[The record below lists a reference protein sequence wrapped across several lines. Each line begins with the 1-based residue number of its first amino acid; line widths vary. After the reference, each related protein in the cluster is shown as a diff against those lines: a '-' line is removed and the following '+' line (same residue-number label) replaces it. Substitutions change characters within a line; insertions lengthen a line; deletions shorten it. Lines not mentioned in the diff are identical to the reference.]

1 MADDAARVHR
11 EWLGYLQPIGLLF
24 SPAALTQRGVLPD
37 TNVGALQ
44 EQLDAFS
51 RRDIDTPP
59 TVADFSSFAQA
70 FLGWRASDLA
80 GAPDGPALPESL
92 EANLVEY
99 EERLAPTFAVP
110 AEDGSGGWQML
121 VVIEEPH
128 IQLDAPREDDGTL
141 WPASAHARC
150 ERLLRE
156 VNIPVGLLTNG
167 RVFRLIYAPKGET
180 SGFGTFDLAAM
191 LETAGRPM
199 LAAFVMLFSAERF
212 FGIAEQRL
220 VALLAESRLYQAEVS
235 KALSRQVLVA
245 LNELLRGI
253 ADATAT
259 RELIAR
265 LAADDPD
272 HLYGGLLSALLRLIF
287 TLYAE
292 DRGLFPQDDIWQ
304 ANYSLGGLY
313 LRLRGDASTYP
324 DTMDDRFGAWA
335 QILVLWRLIHGGGTY
350 GAIKLTAR
358 RGHLF
363 DPDRFPFL
371 EGREDRNATVRVP
384 AVSDGVVWRVLQSL
398 MVLDGE
404 RLSYRT
410 LDVEQ
415 IGSVYQSTMGFTV
428 ETTRGTASVAIKP
441 QKNTGAA
448 ATIALD
454 DLLAEPAAK
463 RKAWLKERTDRDVT
477 PKVDTALKAATTRE
491 MLEAALSS
499 VIDTRITPKPLPE
512 GVPVLQ
518 PTEARRKSG
527 SHYTPRTLTAPIVA
541 ETLRPQL
548 ERLGPDATAERILDL
563 RVLDPALGSGAF
575 LVETCR
581 QLADQLTA
589 AWERHGSMPP
599 LPADEDALLHA
610 RRLIA
615 QRCLYGVDRNAMAA
629 DLAKLSL
636 WLTTLAKD
644 HEFTF
649 LDHAIRHGDA
659 LVGLSLEQLERL
671 NWDTSDV
678 SQRFG
683 TENIRAAINAAIE
696 GRRTIREAADDVP
709 EATLAELLVRVDAA
723 VEQARLIADALLAAF
738 FANAKSKER
747 HRERQPIVSFL
758 MYPDP
763 TAALRAY
770 LARSGAGLAPFH
782 WELEYPEV
790 FERENPGFDVIVGNP
805 PYAGKNTIAAG
816 NPPNYIAWIK
826 ELHEDAHGNADL
838 VAHFFRRAFGLLRE
852 GGTMGFVAT
861 NTIRQGDTRAS
872 GLRWIRNAGGMIYNA
887 TQRYSWPGEAAVVVC
902 VIHISKGTT
911 SGDAIL
917 DGRAVAQITAFLFDQ
932 GTDENPYSLRANDD
946 CSFIGSYP
954 LGMGFTF
961 DDTDK
966 KGVASSI
973 AAMHDL
979 IARDPCNAE
988 IIKPFIGG
996 EEVLKDPLHR
1006 NHRYIMNFGN
1016 VGYEEATRWQSLLDI
1031 VRERVK
1037 PIREADPVKAFREQW
1052 WTFARV
1058 RSELY
1063 RAIKTHSQVLVT
1075 AQTAA
1080 NFAPTFI
1087 ANGSIY
1093 DQTLIV
1099 FALQSSAA
1107 FGVLQSL
1114 PHDIWA
1120 AFFGP
1125 TMKDDR
1131 RYAPSDAF
1139 QTFPFPRQWARDDDV
1154 QQSAFELFEK
1164 RREIMAAQNEG
1175 LTKTYNRFHDE
1186 RDNGAS
1192 TLALR
1197 RLHAK
1202 LDRAVLNA
1210 YGWHDIPEHRSFER
1224 AWIDESGKEFVRYT
1238 WPTNSHDTVLARL
1251 LELNAER
1258 HAEELRGDFRSLLVD
1273 DHEAFER
1280 ESRDASRVQTDS
1292 SASEDVVEA
1301 APQHLKAT
1309 Q

>member
-11 EWLGYLQPIGLLF
+11 EWLGYLQPVGLLF

-37 TNVGALQ
+37 TNVGAFQ

-59 TVADFSSFAQA
+59 TVADFPSFAQA

-110 AEDGSGGWQML
+110 TADGSGSWQML

-156 VNIPVGLLTNG
+156 VNVPVGLLTNG

-220 VALLAESRLYQAEVS
+220 AALLAESRLYQAEVS

-259 RELIAR
+259 RELIAK

-272 HLYGGLLSALLRLIF
+272 HLYGGLLTALLRLVF

-304 ANYSLGGLY
+304 TNYSLSGLY
-313 LRLRGDASTYP
+313 VRLREDASTYP

-335 QILVLWRLIHGGGTY
+335 QILVLWRLIHGGGTH

-371 EGREDRNATVRVP
+371 EGREDTNATVRIP

-428 ETTRGTASVAIKP
+428 EITRGTASVAVKP
-441 QKNTGAA
+441 HKNTGAA
-448 ATIALD
+448 ATISLD
-454 DLLAEPAAK
+454 DLLAQSVAK
-463 RKAWLKERTDRDVT
+463 RKAWLKERTDREVT
-477 PKVDTALKAATTRE
+477 PRVDTALKAATTRE
-491 MLEAALSS
+491 MLEAALAS
-499 VIDTRITPKPLPE
+499 VIDTRITLKPLPE

-527 SHYTPRTLTAPIVA
+527 SHYTPRSLTAPIVA

-548 ERLGPDATAERILDL
+548 ERLGPDATAEQILDL

-575 LVETCR
+575 LVEACR
-581 QLADQLTA
+581 QLADRLTA

-683 TENIRAAINAAIE
+683 TENIRTAINAAIE
-696 GRRTIREAADDVP
+696 GRRTIREATDDVP
-709 EATLAELLVRVDAA
+709 ETVLADLLTQVDAA
-723 VEQARLIADALLAAF
+723 VEKARLVGDALVTAF
-738 FANAKSKER
+738 FAKAKSKER

-758 MYPDP
+758 VYPDP
-763 TAALRAY
+763 LTSLRAY
-770 LARSGAGLAPFH
+770 ILAAAAGLHPFH
-782 WELEYPEV
+782 WQLEYPEV
-790 FERENPGFDVIVGNP
+790 FERENPGFDAIVGNP
-805 PYAGKNTIAAG
+805 PYAGKNTMASG
-816 NPPNYIAWIK
+816 NLPNYIAWLQEI
-826 ELHEDAHGNADL
+826 HPGAHGNADL
-838 VAHFFRRAFGLLRE
+838 VAHFFRRCFGMLRD
-852 GGTMGFVAT
+852 GGSLGFVAT
-861 NTIRQGDTRAS
+861 NTIRQGDTRSTGLAWICRS
-872 GLRWIRNAGGMIYNA
+872 GGTIYNA
-887 TQRYSWPGEAAVVVC
+887 TRRFTWPGEAAVVVC
-902 VIHISKGTT
+902 TVHILKNSNAA
-911 SGDAIL
+911 SSVL
-917 DGRAVAQITAFLFDQ
+917 DGEDVEKITAFLFNQ
-932 GTDENPYSLRANDD
+932 GSDENPYKLASNSD
-946 CSFIGSYP
+946 CCFQGSIP
-954 LGMGFTF
+954 LSMGFTF
-961 DDTDK
+961 SDADSVD
-966 KGVASSI
+966 VATPLHV
-973 AAMHDL
+973 MNEL
-979 IARDPCNAE
+979 LRQKPRNKE
-988 IIKPFIGG
+988 RIKPFIGG
-996 EEVLKDPLHR
+996 KAVLNTPNGTTDR
-1006 NHRYIMNFGN
+1006 FIIDFGTMSL
-1016 VGYEEATRWQSLLDI
+1016 EEASKWPELLAI
-1031 VRERVK
+1031 VEERVK
-1037 PIREADPVKAFREQW
+1037 PSRDLDKRQSRRRLW
-1052 WTFARV
+1052 WQFA
-1058 RSELY
+1058 EPTAHLY
-1063 RAIKTHSQVLVT
+1063 RSIDSNSRVLVT
-1075 AQTAA
+1075 PRVSTHTA
-1080 NFAPTFI
+1080 FTFI
-1087 ANGSIY
+1087 EKGLVYNNNLY
-1093 DQTLIV
+1093 V
-1099 FALQSSAA
+1099 FALQSFASFAI
-1107 FGVLQSL
+1107 LSSYC
-1114 PHDIWA
+1114 HDLWSG
-1120 AFFGP
+1120 FFGS
-1125 TMKDDR
+1125 TLKDDPN
-1131 RYAPSDAF
+1131 YSPSDAF
-1139 QTFPFPRQWARDDDV
+1139 DNFPFPRGFAKCSVLGSVGRQ
-1154 QQSAFELFEK
+1154 LFEG
-1164 RREIMAAQNEG
+1164 RRSQMLQSSAG
-1175 LTKTYNRFHDE
+1175 LTQTYNHFHDPLDAQE
-1186 RDNGAS
+1186 A
-1192 TLALR
+1192 TMHLR
-1197 RLHAK
+1197 SLHSAVDRGV
-1202 LDRAVLNA
+1202 LDA
-1210 YGWHDIPEHRSFER
+1210 YGWGDISERRSFEQE
-1224 AWIDESGKEFVRYT
+1224 WIDESGKKSVRYI
-1238 WPTNSHDTVLARL
+1238 WPENVRDIVLARL
-1251 LELNAER
+1251 LDLNAER
-1258 HAEELRGDFRSLLVD
+1258 YAEEKRGDIRPLLID
-1273 DHEAFER
+1273 DREAYSYEL
-1280 ESRDASRVQTDS
+1280 DTV
-1292 SASEDVVEA
+1292 
-1301 APQHLKAT
+1301 
-1309 Q
+1309 

>member
-1 MADDAARVHR
+1 MLDDAARVHR
-11 EWLGYLQPIGLLF
+11 EWLGYLQPTGLLF
-24 SPAALTQRGVLPD
+24 SSAALTQRGVLPD

-44 EQLDAFS
+44 EQLDAFVRS
-51 RRDIDTPP
+51 DIDAPP
-59 TVADFSSFAQA
+59 TVSDFPLFAQA

-80 GAPDGPALPESL
+80 GASDGPALPESL

-110 AEDGSGGWQML
+110 AADGTGGWQML
-121 VVIEEPH
+121 VIIEGPH

-180 SGFGTFDLAAM
+180 SGYGTFDLAAM

-220 VALLAESRLYQAEVS
+220 ASLLSESRLYQAEVS

-253 ADATAT
+253 ADATST
-259 RELIAR
+259 RELVAT

-272 HLYGGLLSALLRLIF
+272 HLFGGLLTALLRLVF

-304 ANYSLGGLY
+304 ANYSLSGLY
-313 LRLRGDASTYP
+313 LRLREDASTYP

-335 QILVLWRLIHGGGTY
+335 QILVLWRLIHGGGTH

-371 EGREDRNATVRVP
+371 EGREDTNVAARIP
-384 AVSDGVVWRVLQSL
+384 AVPDGVVWRVLQSL

-415 IGSVYQSTMGFTV
+415 IGSVYQSTMGFTI
-428 ETTRGTASVAIKP
+428 ETTRGAASIAIKP

-448 ATIALD
+448 ATISLD

-463 RKAWLKERTDRDVT
+463 RKAWLKERTDRDIT
-477 PKVDTALKAATTRE
+477 PKVDIALKAATKRE
-491 MLEAALSS
+491 MLEAALAS
-499 VIDTRITPKPLPE
+499 VIDTRITSKPLPE

-527 SHYTPRTLTAPIVA
+527 SHYTPRSLTAPIVA

-548 ERLGPDATAERILDL
+548 ERLGPDATAEQILDL

-581 QLADQLTA
+581 QLADHLTA
-589 AWERHGSMPP
+589 AWERHGTMPS

-659 LVGLSLEQLERL
+659 LVGLSLEQLEHL
-671 NWDTSDV
+671 NWDTGDV

-683 TENIRAAINAAIE
+683 TENIRTAINAAIE
-696 GRRTIREAADDVP
+696 GRRTIREAADNVS
-709 EATLAELLVRVDAA
+709 EATLTELLTRVDVA
-723 VEQARLIADALLAAF
+723 VEQARLVADALVAAF
-738 FANAKSKER
+738 FAKAKPKER
-747 HRERQPIVSFL
+747 HRERQPIVSFM

-763 TAALRAY
+763 TTALRAY
-770 LARSGAGLAPFH
+770 LASSSAGLAPFH
-782 WELEYPEV
+782 WQLEYPEV
-790 FERENPGFDVIVGNP
+790 FERENSGFDVIVGNP
-805 PYAGKNTIAAG
+805 PYAGKNTIASG
-816 NPPNYIAWIK
+816 NPPNYIAWLQ
-826 ELHEDAHGNADL
+826 ELHAGAHGNADL
-838 VAHFFRRAFGLLRE
+838 AAHFLRRAFCLLRE

-861 NTIRQGDTRAS
+861 KTIRQGNTRAT
-872 GLRWIRNAGGMIYNA
+872 GLQWIRKAGGTIYNA
-887 TQRYSWPGEAAVVVC
+887 TRRFTWPGEAAVVVC
-902 VIHISKGTT
+902 VIHIGKDVR
-911 SGDAIL
+911 SGDSIL
-917 DGRAVAQITAFLFDQ
+917 DSRLVPQITAFLFDQ
-932 GTDENPYSLRANDD
+932 GADDNPYTLRANDD
-946 CSFIGSYP
+946 VSFQGSIP

-973 AAMHDL
+973 GTMHDL
-979 IARDPCNAE
+979 IARDPRNAE
-988 IIKPFIGG
+988 VIKPYIGG
-996 EEVLKDPLHR
+996 DEVLTDPVHR
-1006 NHRYIMNFGN
+1006 HHRFIIDFGIAS
-1016 VGYEEATRWQSLLDI
+1016 EDEAKRWPALYALVQTK
-1031 VRERVK
+1031 VK
-1037 PIREADPVKAFREQW
+1037 PARDTDKRDIRRQYW
-1052 WTFARV
+1052 WRFAERAPA
-1058 RSELY
+1058 LY
-1063 RAIKTHSQVLVT
+1063 SAIENNERLLVT
-1075 AQTAA
+1075 AHTAT

-1087 ANGSIY
+1087 ANGSVY

-1099 FALQSSAA
+1099 FSLESYAS
-1107 FGVLQSL
+1107 FGILQSL

-1120 AFFGP
+1120 AFFGHSMGDAP
-1125 TMKDDR
+1125 Q
-1131 RYAPSDAF
+1131 YAPVNVF
-1139 QTFPFPRQWARDDDV
+1139 QTFPFPRRWAHDDEI
-1154 QQSAFELFEK
+1154 QRSGLNLFDK

-1175 LTKTYNRFHDE
+1175 LTKTYKRFHDKRE
-1186 RDNGAS
+1186 SGRS
-1192 TLALR
+1192 TTALR
-1197 RLHAK
+1197 RLHAN

-1210 YGWHDIPEHRSFER
+1210 YGWLDIPEHRSFEQ
-1224 AWIDESGKEFVRYT
+1224 AWIDESGKESVRYT
-1238 WPTNSHDTVLARL
+1238 WPTDVHDTVLARL
-1251 LELNAER
+1251 LTLNAER
-1258 HAEELRGDFRSLLVD
+1258 HAEEQRGDVRSLLVD
-1273 DHEAFER
+1273 DHEAFAH
-1280 ESRDASRVQTDS
+1280 ESRNASRPCAEQNV
-1292 SASEDVVEA
+1292 SEHANEA
-1301 APQHLKAT
+1301 APHPLKAT